1 MFRVALDTNIV
12 ISGLFFKGNERELLI
27 AGLTGKYILVM
38 SEDIIEETRAIVER
52 KFIESEDMDYAM
64 LFLADLESASEF
76 HDETYPKNLMDH
88 ARDFIRDP
96 KDAVHTAF
104 ILAAEPDIFVSGD
117 GDFLEHALIGNTSIM
132 NTRKVLK
139 ALGIL

>member
-27 AGLTGKYILVM
+27 AGLTGKFILVM
-38 SEDIIEETRAIVER
+38 SRDIIEETWAIVER
-52 KFIESEDMDYAM
+52 KFHDSEHRSEAL
-64 LFLADLESASEF
+64 LFLGDIEIASEF
-76 HDETYPKNLMDH
+76 HDETYSVSQIEQAKH
-88 ARDFIRDP
+88 FIRDS
-96 KDAVHTAF
+96 KDAVHVAF